1 MLLGSPK
8 FTDEGANVKD
18 KHGNAALHLAL
29 KERSAEIA
37 KLLLVSP
44 KFTEQAATAKDR
56 EDRTALHLVH
66 DAEVP
71 ADLLE
76 RLLSNVLLLEAAS

>member
-1 MLLGSPK
+1 MDMLLG
-8 FTDEGANVKD
+8 
-18 KHGNAALHLAL
+18 
-29 KERSAEIA
+29 
-37 KLLLVSP
+37 SP